1 MLINYI
7 FELGEKIGH
16 YNLLFCLTFLIVSSI
31 SKTIFDNGTKGMTTK
46 IVNGTALILV
56 LLFWLIGGNI
66 FELIVSALAF
76 QRFFE
81 LVGHYL
87 ERAYICIVVKIV
99 DSIAFVWGRFIS
111 LFKAQ
116 V

>member
-1 MLINYI
+1 MLINYM

-31 SKTIFDNGTKGMTTK
+31 SKTIFDNGSKGMTSK

-81 LVGHYL
+81 LVGYHL
-87 ERAYICIVVKIV
+87 EKAYICIVVKV
-99 DSIAFVWGRFIS
+99 VEAVLFVWGRFMS
-111 LFKAQ
+111 LFNAR